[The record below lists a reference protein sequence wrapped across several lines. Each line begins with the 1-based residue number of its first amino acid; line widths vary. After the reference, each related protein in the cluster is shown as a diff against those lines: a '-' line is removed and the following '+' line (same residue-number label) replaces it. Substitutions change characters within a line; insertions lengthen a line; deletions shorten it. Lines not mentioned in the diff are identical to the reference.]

1 MDRIEFSARD
11 ASAQFPGARQY
22 RIACAHGVSS
32 AIVLPGASPLADALV
47 VDLIV
52 PGHQRR
58 HGCSCELDVAPQVFA
73 TATIE
78 PAPAVLASPF
88 LA

>member
-1 MDRIEFSARD
+1 MDRIEFTVRD
-11 ASAQFPGARQY
+11 ATTTWPGARQY

-32 AIVLPGASPLADALV
+32 ATVLPGASPLADLIV

-58 HGCSCELDVAPQVFA
+58 HGCSCEIDVARAAIETVSIGAAAPALA
-73 TATIE
+73 TA
-78 PAPAVLASPF
+78 F

>member
-1 MDRIEFSARD
+1 MDRIEFTARD

-32 AIVLPGASPLADALV
+32 ATVLPGASPLADVLV
-47 VDLIV
+47 VDLIL
-52 PGHQRR
+52 PAHQRR
-58 HGCSCELDVAPQVFA
+58 HGCSCELGVAPRTFTTV
-73 TATIE
+73 TIE
-78 PAPAVLASPF
+78 SAPAVLASPY

>member
-1 MDRIEFSARD
+1 MDRIEFTARD
-11 ASAQFPGARQY
+11 ATSPWPGAREY

-32 AIVLPGASPLADALV
+32 ATVLPGASPLADVVV

-58 HGCSCELDVAPQVFA
+58 HGCSCELGVDPRVSSTLAS
-73 TATIE
+73 E
-78 PAPAVLASPF
+78 PAQAVLAGPF